1 MRRTML
7 LPITIVALAA
17 VSALAIRPVFG
28 SAWDTGMVTS
38 PDPADSAASLR
49 NPATEVRAA
58 AVAGA
63 VPPGRLLDRLLHLIY
78 SYLCE

>member
-1 MRRTML
+1 MMRRTMLL

-28 SAWDTGMVTS
+28 SAWDTGMATS

-49 NPATEVRAA
+49 NPQRKS
-58 AVAGA
+58 GQ
-63 VPPGRLLDRLLHLIY
+63 RQLLAPFRRGG
-78 SYLCE
+78 C